1 MTTQT
6 LLTQILTDE
15 TTPAVRAFA
24 RLLRAHASTTRLLS
38 AELQADHGLTINDYE
53 ALLLLS
59 REQGQRMRRVDL
71 SRRILL
77 TPSGVTRLLDGLERA
92 GLVER
97 AECLSDRRV
106 TYAQLTDAGRKELAA
121 ASSAHLASIRNL
133 FEENLSEG
141 ELEALAA
148 ALGKMPAVTAD
159 DESCAAG

>member
-1 MTTQT
+1 MLTQT
-6 LLTQILTDE
+6 LRDE

-38 AELQADHGLTINDYE
+38 AELQADHGLTINAYE

-59 REQGQRMRRVDL
+59 REEGQRMKRVDL

-97 AECLSDRRV
+97 AECPSDRRV
-106 TYAQLTDAGRKELAA
+106 AYAQLTAAGRERLAA
-121 ASSAHLASIRNL
+121 ASRAHLASIREL
-133 FEENLSEG
+133 FEGRLSDG
-141 ELEALAA
+141 ELEALAT
-148 ALGKMPAVTAD
+148 ALGKLPAVTT
-159 DESCAAG
+159 DEGSCAAG